1 MADSSRQ
8 SGVSAPKS
16 ILSISYD
23 RDRLDTRNEIL
34 RREGYNVIS
43 TRDLQHA
50 VELADDADVVIVG
63 DSIPDPEKKVLLTG
77 IRSRKKIPVIVLHST
92 YVSTVQADV
101 SVHILDGPA
110 KLLQELKILLSQNK

>member
-8 SGVSAPKS
+8 TGVSAPKS
-16 ILSISYD
+16 ILSVSYD

-50 VELADDADVVIVG
+50 VELADDADIVIVG
-63 DSIPDPEKKVLLTG
+63 DSIPDPEKKVLLSG
-77 IRSRKKIPVIVLHST
+77 IRSRKQIPVIVLHST
-92 YVSTVQADV
+92 YVSRVQADV

-110 KLLQELKILLSQNK
+110 KLLQELKLLLS